1 MGAEDEPSYPETRAA
16 AATTVAELD
25 AVLTGCRACPRLTAW
40 REQVAAVKRRAF
52 QDWDYWGRP
61 VPGFGPSDAAI
72 GVIGLA
78 PAAHGGNRTG
88 RAFTGDAAGDFL
100 YAALHAV
107 GLASQ
112 PTATR
117 RGDGLALRGVR
128 ISMPVHCAPPE
139 NKPTPAERDTCRP
152 WLARELDLLS
162 PTLRVLVV
170 LGAFAWDSLP
180 PVLAKAGWAVPR
192 PRPRFGHAAHVAL
205 EAAPA
210 APAAPTAAE
219 SARTAADRAAAPVPQ
234 ARLHLLGC
242 YHPSQR
248 NTFTGTLT
256 PAMLESVLLDAA
268 RLAGVP
274 ADTRKRSGT
283 EKQGGTGRA

>member
-1 MGAEDEPSYPETRAA
+1 MRAEDEPSYPEARAA
-16 AATTVAELD
+16 VSRTVAELD
-25 AVLTGCRACPRLTAW
+25 EAVTGCRACPRLTAW

-52 QDWDYWGRP
+52 LDWDYWGRP
-61 VPGFGPSDAAI
+61 VPGFGPSDAAV

-88 RAFTGDAAGDFL
+88 RAFTGDAAGDFM

-117 RGDGLALRGVR
+117 RGDGLELYGVR
-128 ISMPVHCAPPE
+128 ISMPVHCAPPD

-152 WLARELDLLS
+152 WLARELDLMR

-170 LGAFAWDSLP
+170 LGAFAWDSLLP
-180 PVLAKAGWAVPR
+180 TLAKAGWAVPR
-192 PRPRFGHAAHVAL
+192 PRPKFGHAAHVAL
-205 EAAPA
+205 EPA
-210 APAAPTAAE
+210 TAAAAVGTAGATTGE
-219 SARTAADRAAAPVPQ
+219 SVEAAGPGDPS

-248 NTFTGTLT
+248 NTFTGLLT
-256 PAMLESVLLDAA
+256 PAMLESVLVEAV
-268 RLAGVP
+268 RLAADADGP
-274 ADTRKRSGT
+274 A
-283 EKQGGTGRA
+283 A

>member
-1 MGAEDEPSYPETRAA
+1 MPAEDEPSYPEARAA
-16 AATTVAELD
+16 ASRTVAELD
-25 AVLTGCRACPRLTAW
+25 EALTGCRACPRLTAW
-40 REQVAAVKRRAF
+40 REEVAAVKRRAF

-61 VPGFGPSDAAI
+61 VPGFGPSDAALA
-72 GVIGLA
+72 VVGLA

-88 RAFTGDAAGDFL
+88 RAFTGDAAGDFF

-117 RGDGLALRGVR
+117 RGDGLELYGVR

-139 NKPTPAERDTCRP
+139 NKPTPGERDTCRP
-152 WLARELDLLS
+152 WLARELDLLR
-162 PTLRVLVV
+162 PTLRVVVV
-170 LGAFAWDSLP
+170 LGAFAWDSLLP
-180 PVLAKAGWAVPR
+180 TLAKAGWAVPR

-205 EAAPA
+205 EPAAATAAAPA
-210 APAAPTAAE
+210 TAGAPDNAGDP
-219 SARTAADRAAAPVPQ
+219 SP
-234 ARLHLLGC
+234 RLHLLGC

-256 PAMLESVLLDAA
+256 PAMLEAVLVEAV
-268 RLAGVP
+268 RLA
-274 ADTRKRSGT
+274 ADGPGPGS
-283 EKQGGTGRA
+283 